1 MVMKILY
8 GVVGEGMG
16 HATRSAVV
24 LEHLLQQGHT
34 LRVVVSGRAHDFLLR
49 RFQDRSGLD
58 VEEIH
63 GLHLSYTGDAMNLG
77 ESVRSNLQEVPKG
90 LRTNLEAY
98 RRVAESGFRP
108 DLVISDFES
117 WAYLYGIFHRR
128 PVISIDNMQV
138 LHRCRH
144 DASVT
149 DRLRFDFQLAR
160 AAVAVKIPGAW
171 HYVVTSFFF
180 PPVSKKRT
188 TLIPP
193 ILRPEILAARR
204 EPRDHFLVYQTAAS
218 NQALVPLL
226 KKLPADFRVYGLGGP
241 ASDGNVTLCPFS
253 ATGFVEDLRTARGL
267 IAGGG
272 FSLMSEAVHLHV
284 PILTCPI
291 HGQYEQEL
299 NARYLASLGYGTWT
313 PSLGRPTL
321 ESFLKRVDTYA
332 AGVAR
337 YPSTDNGMLHACL
350 EELLHRAAAGEA
362 APDVLDAPAKGK
374 YETTKG

>member
-1 MVMKILY
+1 MKILY

-24 LEHLLQQGHT
+24 LDHLLGLGHSI
-34 LRVVVSGRAHDFLLR
+34 RVVVSGRAHDFLLE
-49 RFQDRSGLD
+49 RFQGRRGLA

-63 GLHLSYTGDAMNLG
+63 GLHLSYEGDALNLA

-108 DLVISDFES
+108 ELVISDFES
-117 WAYLYGIFHRR
+117 WAYVYGIFNRR

-144 DASVT
+144 DDAVT
-149 DRLRFDFQLAR
+149 DRLRFDFQLAK

-171 HYVVTSFFF
+171 HYLVTSFFF

-188 TLIPP
+188 TLVPP
-193 ILRPEILAARR
+193 ILRPEVLAARR
-204 EPRDHFLVYQTAAS
+204 EPGSHFVVYQTAAS
-218 NQALVPLL
+218 NKALVPLL

-241 ASDGNVTLCPFS
+241 GTDGNVALRPFS
-253 ATGFVEDLRTARGL
+253 GTGFVEDLRTARGL

-284 PILTCPI
+284 PLLACPVK
-291 HGQYEQEL
+291 GQYEQEL
-299 NARYLASLGYGTWT
+299 NARYLAKLGYGTWA
-313 PSLGRPTL
+313 PSLSLPTL
-321 ESFLKRVDTYA
+321 ESFLKRVDTYT

-337 YPSTDNGMLHACL
+337 YPSSDNGMLHACL
-350 EELLHRAAAGEA
+350 EELLRRAAEGEP
-362 APDVLDAPAKGK
+362 APDMLDAPAKGK
-374 YETTKG
+374 FEPGRR